1 MIGIENYAYSNRWRF
16 IHPRD
21 KMIFAIFTMLI
32 CLFSPQVIPSLTVL
46 ISMVFLTTV
55 QAGVP
60 GQSYCKLFSIPAGF
74 ILIGAI
80 TVCLSVTT
88 NLTGFL
94 WYIYIN
100 PYYIGITQAGIS
112 QAILLLAHSAGAAS
126 CLFFL
131 ALTTPLD
138 DITCQLERWKVPY
151 IIIEMMTLIYR
162 FIFVFWELATTIHI
176 AQAARLGHV
185 DLKTSLRSLGYL
197 ISSLFINAINRAHSL
212 YNALVAR
219 GYTVSL
225 RVLEEAHQPTPMWI
239 KAGFICFDLLL
250 IVLIIVRGSAFM

>member
-1 MIGIENYAYSNRWRF
+1 MIGIENYAYTNRWRS

-21 KMIFAIFTMLI
+21 KMIFAFSTMLI
-32 CLFSPQVIPSLTVL
+32 CLFSPQVIPSLIVL
-46 ISMVFLTTV
+46 ISMVFLTTA

-60 GQSYCKLFSIPAGF
+60 GQYYCKLFSVPAGF

-88 NLTGFL
+88 NLNSLL
-94 WYIYIN
+94 WHIYLG
-100 PYYIGITQAGIS
+100 PYYIGITPAGIS
-112 QAILLLAHSAGAAS
+112 QAVLLLVHSAGAAS

-138 DITCQLERWKVPY
+138 DITCQLDRWKVPY
-151 IIIEMMTLIYR
+151 LIIEMMTLIYR
-162 FIFVFWELATTIHI
+162 FIFVFWENAITIHI

-185 DLKTSLRSLGYL
+185 DLKTSMRSLGYL
-197 ISSLFINAINRAHSL
+197 ISSMFINAINRANSL

-219 GYTVSL
+219 GYTDSL
-225 RVLEEAHQPTPMWI
+225 RVLEEAHQPTPNFI
-239 KAGFICFDLLL
+239 KVGFICFDLLL
-250 IVLIIVRGSAFM
+250 LGLIIIKGSAFM